1 MTRRPSRFA
10 VFLLAGLAA
19 ALPTRADPAA
29 EDGKRPKIGLVLSG
43 GGARGGVHV
52 GVLKVLEE
60 LRVPVDFVAGTSAG
74 ALAGGLYASGLS
86 PEEIELAIQSVD
98 WDNVLLDTS
107 ARERLSFRRKEDDNL
122 ALFPLELGVGKRGFN
137 ARPGLAAGENIEFAL
152 SAAAVHTPGYLDF
165 DELRIPFRAVAA
177 DLETGEAVVLDRGEL
192 TVALRASMSIP
203 GVFAPVEW
211 EGRVLV
217 DGGIANNLPVD
228 VARAMGAERIIAVNV
243 GTPPKDPRGL
253 SALGVA
259 SQTVNILT
267 ERYVTMQIAT
277 LGPGDLVIAP
287 ELEEISAGQFERAME
302 AAAAGEEAAR
312 SVAAELKRYSVSE
325 EEYSR
330 FLAGQRLV
338 LEGPLPPVVVDE
350 IEARAP
356 EGRDPRVIA
365 GRLRTEPGQA
375 LDFELLRGDLD
386 RVHWLGEFEKV
397 GVSILPEEAGNRL
410 VVDAKEKSWGPGY
423 LRFGLRL
430 ESGFEGSA
438 DYLALAHYRR
448 PEINRFGAE
457 WRSIVS
463 IGETSGLVSEFYQ
476 PLHPRRKWFVAP
488 RVTWQREE
496 LKAFLP
502 DGATEFFDTVE
513 LLAQLEIGVQF
524 SNVAE
529 IRVGAGRGSLEAE
542 PVSTTDFEPVD
553 VDLGG
558 WRLRARVDT
567 MDSPF
572 FPTRGNQTDF
582 DLLLSRESL
591 GATDVYDRGALQL
604 WQAGSLGRNVVF
616 GGLSLG
622 SDFGSGLPVYD
633 SFELGGFLN
642 LSGLQTGELRGNVL
656 GLATLGYYWRAFQLG
671 QVGDIYVGAAAQAGN
686 VWGDVSEAGLSDL
699 RYSGTLFVG
708 ADTPFVPLYVGFGV
722 ADQGANSFYLF
733 VGQAF

>member
-1 MTRRPSRFA
+1 MSRRSTWFVA
-10 VFLLAGLAA
+10 CLLSTLAA
-19 ALPTRADPAA
+19 SILSSAAPESDEERPT
-29 EDGKRPKIGLVLSG
+29 IGLVLSG

-60 LRVPVDFVAGTSAG
+60 LRVPVDYVAGTSSG

-86 PEEIELAIQSVD
+86 PMEIEHGIQSVD
-98 WDNVLLDTS
+98 WANVLLDTS

-122 ALFPLELGVGKRGFN
+122 ALFPLELGVGKAGFS
-137 ARPGLAAGENIEFAL
+137 ARPGIAAGENIEFAL
-152 SAAAVHTPGYLDF
+152 RALTVHTPGQLDF

-177 DLETGEAVVLDRGEL
+177 DLESGEAVVLAHGDL
-192 TVALRASMSIP
+192 TEALRASMSIP

-259 SQTVNILT
+259 GQTVNILT
-267 ERYVTMQIAT
+267 ERFITDQIAT
-277 LGPGDLVIAP
+277 LGPGDLVITP
-287 ELEEISAGQFERAME
+287 ELEEISASQFGRTME
-302 AAAAGEEAAR
+302 AVAAGEEAAR
-312 SVAAELKRYSVSE
+312 RVEAELRRFAVSE
-325 EEYSR
+325 EEYAR
-330 FLAGQRLV
+330 FRAHQRLLLV
-338 LEGPLPPVVVDE
+338 GPLPGVVVNE
-350 IEARAP
+350 IDVRAP
-356 EGRDPRVIA
+356 EGRDTRVIA
-365 GRLRTEPGQA
+365 GALRTKPGQP
-375 LDFELLRGDLD
+375 LDFAVLRKDLD
-386 RVHWLGEFEKV
+386 RVHRLGEFEKV
-397 GVSILPEEAGNRL
+397 GIAVLPEEEGNRL
-410 VVDAKEKSWGPGY
+410 RVNAKAKSWGPGY

-430 ESGFEGSA
+430 ESGFDGSS
-438 DYLALAHYRR
+438 DFLALVHYRR
-448 PEINRFGAE
+448 PEINRLGAE
-457 WRSIVS
+457 WRSIGT
-463 IGETSGLVSEFYQ
+463 IGETSSLVSEFFQ

-488 RVTWQREE
+488 RVTWEREQI
-496 LKAFLP
+496 KAFLP
-502 DGATEFFDTVE
+502 DGATEFFDTIQ
-513 LLAQLEIGVQF
+513 LLGQLDIGVQF

-542 PVSTTDFEPVD
+542 PVSDTDFEPVD

-567 MDSPF
+567 LDSPF
-572 FPTRGNQTDF
+572 FPTRGNLTDA
-582 DLLLSRESL
+582 DILLSRESL
-591 GATDVYDRGALQL
+591 GATDVYDKAELQVT
-604 WQAGSLGRNVVF
+604 QVGNAGRNVVF
-616 GGLSLG
+616 GRLDLG
-622 SDFGSGLPVYD
+622 TDLGSGLPIYD

-642 LSGLQTGELRGNVL
+642 LSGLQVGELRGNVL
-656 GLATLGYYWRAFQLG
+656 GLATLGYYWRAFHMG

-686 VWGDVSEAGLSDL
+686 VWQDVSEAGLDDL

-708 ADTPFVPLYVGFGV
+708 ADTPFVPVYVGFGI